1 MPLGFQVVSPA
12 VQPAAGY
19 RGSERF
25 SAALSNHTVTVIGSV
40 LIAQHFTRTS
50 TSSRD
55 RRRRRTTPLRRRLP
69 AMAHRTMR
77 CATGVPARSARSSLI
92 RAETKRA
99 SSSRPTSKRGSRPT
113 RPAGIRISS
122 RSGPTRIAVWRKARS
137 LPIRPTRLM
146 STHGRKRMT
155 TQSRTGSRRTRAR
168 RSPRLRTSQSCLVWE
183 GRCREASP
191 YPDQPLI
198 EQSTEASLSLSYV
211 RGQEVRRG

>member
-1 MPLGFQVVSPA
+1 MRVGKSGCGPLMPLGFQVVSPA

-55 RRRRRTTPLRRRLP
+55 CRRRRTTPLRRRLP

-122 RSGPTRIAVWRKARS
+122 RSGPTRIAVWRRARS

-146 STHGRKRMT
+146 STHGPGGVKTPPRFHTDLFRSLFRALRP
-155 TQSRTGSRRTRAR
+155 SRDEEIMEIFAPRG
-168 RSPRLRTSQSCLVWE
+168 RSE
-183 GRCREASP
+183 NFAEF
-191 YPDQPLI
+191 
-198 EQSTEASLSLSYV
+198 
-211 RGQEVRRG
+211 